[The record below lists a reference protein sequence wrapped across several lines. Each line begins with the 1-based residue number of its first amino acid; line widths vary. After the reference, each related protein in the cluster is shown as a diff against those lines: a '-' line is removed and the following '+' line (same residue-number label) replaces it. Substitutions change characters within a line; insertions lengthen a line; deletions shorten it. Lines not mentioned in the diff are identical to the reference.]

1 MKTTRLLLSLM
12 LLWTVMACQNET
24 ADPQDDTAKRALKEN
39 NGLIGKWKIVE
50 YLGDPGDGS
59 GTYHEVKDE
68 AGHTIEFKE
77 NGEFVERKGQAQSSV
92 PLFNAYKVLDEQRV
106 EMIPIDRSQPS
117 HIWFYS
123 DLSATKVTLGY
134 GCIEACSGKYVAVE

>member
-12 LLWTVMACQNET
+12 LIWTVIACQNET
-24 ADPQDDTAKRALKEN
+24 ADPIDDTAKRALKEN

-50 YLGDPGDGS
+50 YLADPGDGS
-59 GTYHEVKDE
+59 GTYHEVKSDV
-68 AGHTIEFKE
+68 AHTIEFKE
-77 NGEFVERKGQAQSSV
+77 NGEFVEVKGQGQSSI
-92 PLFNAYKVLDEQRV
+92 PLFNAYKILDDQRI
-106 EMIPIDRSQPS
+106 EMIPIDKNSPS
-117 HIWFYS
+117 HTWYYS

>member
-12 LLWTVMACQNET
+12 LLWTVMACNKET
-24 ADPQDDTAKRALKEN
+24 ADPIDDTAKRALKEN

-50 YLGDPGDGS
+50 YLADPGDGS
-59 GTYHEVKDE
+59 GTYHEVKSE
-68 AGHTIEFKE
+68 YVHTIEFKE
-77 NGEFVERKGQAQSSV
+77 NGEYVEQKGQGQSSV
-92 PLFNAYKVLDEQRV
+92 PLFNAYKVLDDKRI
-106 EMIPIDRSQPS
+106 EMIPIDKNSPS
-117 HIWFYS
+117 HIWYYS

>member
-12 LLWTVMACQNET
+12 LLWTVIACKNET
-24 ADPQDDTAKRALKEN
+24 ADPIDDSPKRAMKEN

-50 YLGDPGDGS
+50 YLADPGDGS
-59 GTYHEVKDE
+59 GTYQEVKDDV
-68 AGHTIEFKE
+68 AHTIEFKE
-77 NGEFVERKGQAQSSV
+77 NGEFVETKGQGQSSV
-92 PLFNAYKVLDEQRV
+92 PLFNAYKVLDDKRIEL
-106 EMIPIDRSQPS
+106 IPIDQNSPS

-123 DLSATKVTLGY
+123 DLSASKVTLGY

>member
-1 MKTTRLLLSLM
+1 MKTTRLLFSL
-12 LLWTVMACQNET
+12 LLIWTVMACQDET
-24 ADPQDDTAKRALKEN
+24 ADPIDDSPKRAMKEN

-68 AGHTIEFKE
+68 VAHIIEFKE
-77 NGEFVERKGQAQSSV
+77 NGEFVEVKGQGQSSV
-92 PLFNAYKVLDEQRV
+92 PLFNAYKILDDKRI
-106 EMIPIDRSQPS
+106 EMIPIDKTAPS
-117 HIWFYS
+117 HTWYYS
-123 DLSATKVTLGY
+123 DLSASKVTLSY